1 MRRTPPALGVGLS
14 CASDEPALWE
24 AVVGHLDYIEVTPEH
39 LCRERIDGARRHMRY
54 APDALA
60 ATLARCAG
68 LPLVVHGVEL
78 SIGSAS
84 GWNAAYIDILDQL
97 WSTRPFAWHSEH
109 LSFLLAPGDAPG
121 EVRYAG
127 VPLPLPT
134 TDEALDLVAPR
145 AAALVR
151 RYPVPFLLENGVHYL
166 PDLPGARDEVDF
178 LNALTERSGC
188 DLLLDLFNF
197 HCNAQNHGFDA
208 LEALSRLRLDRVV
221 EIHVAGGVMHDGYLL
236 DAHSGAVPAAVWPL
250 VDHVVA
256 RAPRLGGITFEI
268 LDGAAERLGAAGM
281 LEQIAR
287 ARESWRLRPASAQE
301 VVRVAC

>member
-1 MRRTPPALGVGLS
+1 VRRTPPALGVGLS
-14 CASDEPALWE
+14 CASDDPALWQ
-24 AVVGHLDYIEVTPEH
+24 AVAGHLDYVEITPEH
-39 LCRERIDGARRHMRY
+39 LCRERIDGARRHMR
-54 APDALA
+54 PVPGALA
-60 ATLARCAG
+60 TTLARSAG
-68 LPLVVHGVEL
+68 VPIVVHGVEL
-78 SIGSAS
+78 SIGSAC

-97 WSTRPFAWHSEH
+97 WAARPFAWHSEH
-109 LSFLLAPGDAPG
+109 LGFLLAHGDAPG

-145 AAALVR
+145 AAALVA

-166 PDLPGARDEVDF
+166 PHLPGARDEVEF

-197 HCNAQNHGFDA
+197 HCNAKNHGWDPLA
-208 LEALSRLRLDRVV
+208 ALSRLRLDRVV

-236 DAHSGAVPAAVWPL
+236 DAHSGAVPEEVWPL

-268 LDGAAERLGAAGM
+268 LDGAAERLGAAGIR
-281 LEQIAR
+281 EQLAR
-287 ARESWRLRPASAQE
+287 ARESWQLRPAQTEAA
-301 VVRVAC
+301 RVAC

>member
-24 AVVGHLDYIEVTPEH
+24 AVAGHLDYVEVTPEH
-39 LCRERIDGARRHMRY
+39 LCRERIVGAGRRMRFV
-54 APDALA
+54 PGALA
-60 ATLARCAG
+60 ASFARSAG
-68 LPLVVHGVEL
+68 LPFVVHGVEL

-84 GWNAAYIDILDQL
+84 GWNAAYLDILDEL
-97 WSTRPFAWHSEH
+97 WATRPFAWHSEH
-109 LSFLLAPGDAPG
+109 LSFLLAPGDTPG
-121 EVRYAG
+121 EPRYAG

-134 TDEALDLVAPR
+134 TDEALELVAPR
-145 AAALVR
+145 AAALVQ

-166 PDLPGARDEVDF
+166 PRLPGARDEVDF
-178 LNALTERSGC
+178 LNALTELSGC

-208 LEALSRLRLDRVV
+208 LAALSRLRLDRVV
-221 EIHVAGGVMHDGYLL
+221 EIHVAGGVVHDGYLL
-236 DAHSGAVPAAVWPL
+236 DAHSGEVPEAVWPL

-268 LDGAAERLGAAGM
+268 LEAGVTRLGAAGVR
-281 LEQIAR
+281 EQLVR
-287 ARESWRLRPASAQE
+287 ARESWQLRPGTE
-301 VVRVAC
+301 RLDVAC